1 MVFHFDDVLSYI
13 PFLLVGVP
21 LTLGITFGS
30 FLAGVVVSLP
40 MAVARLARVPVVNQ
54 LTVVWIEFFRTTPPL
69 VHIVWIYYVFPIAFD
84 LRFSAVTVVIV
95 ALAANTSAQM
105 AEIFRAGIQSIPR
118 GQTEAGMVLGFTPW
132 QRLWYIVLPQAVR
145 LIMAPSANTLV
156 SLLKDSSLA
165 AIIAVPELMNRG
177 QLLSTDTFRPL
188 EVLTLV
194 AVLYFVLTYPFA
206 LAATALERRSRE
218 AFRTL

>member
-1 MVFHFDDVLSYI
+1 M
-13 PFLLVGVP
+13 
-21 LTLGITFGS
+21 
-30 FLAGVVVSLP
+30 
-40 MAVARLARVPVVNQ
+40 
-54 LTVVWIEFFRTTPPL
+54 
-69 VHIVWIYYVFPIAFD
+69 
-84 LRFSAVTVVIV
+84 IV

-118 GQTEAGMVLGFTPW
+118 GQSEAATVLGLSPW
-132 QRLWYIVLPQAVR
+132 QKLWYVVLPQAVR

-194 AVLYFVLTYPFA
+194 AILYFILTYPFA
-206 LAATALERRSRE
+206 LAAAALERRSRE

>member
-1 MVFHFDDVLSYI
+1 MLQFSTVIPDI

-21 LTLGITFGS
+21 LTLGLT
-30 FLAGVVVSLP
+30 LAAFVLGTVVALP
-40 MAVARLARVPVVNQ
+40 MAIVRIARPPV
-54 LTVVWIEFFRTTPPL
+54 LTQVTTVWIEFFRTTPPL
-69 VHIVWIYYVFPIAFD
+69 IHIFWPYYVFPVVFD
-84 LRFSAVTVVIV
+84 IHLSAVTVVIL

-105 AEIFRAGIQSIPR
+105 SEIFRAGLQSVPR
-118 GQTEAGMVLGFTPW
+118 GQREAAAVLGLSPW
-132 QRLWYIVLPQAVR
+132 QRLWDVTLPQAVR
-145 LIMAPSANTLV
+145 LIMAPSANTVV

-194 AVLYFVLTYPFA
+194 AIIYFVLTYPLA
-206 LAATALERRSRE
+206 LGAAALERRSRA
-218 AFRTL
+218 AFQTL